1 MRKWFILLLG
11 LVLVGMFWNY
21 QQAGYVDPPSSA
33 DYAAGTYIRGTTVYN
48 DINDLYSE
56 FNGSISDTNISA
68 TAAIDGS
75 KLADGSIA
83 GDKLSN
89 ATISATVIHDPSD
102 TTGGFAHDTFDST
115 RLLHLLP
122 QEVFTT
128 SIVESCFTNKSIKKA
143 HLESYIPYFAAGSAC
158 KKVAYGDARLDYACP
173 VAANNLADTLLPDT
187 SYVVLIDFCDSSDV
201 GDPAFASTPSFL
213 SISPIYEF
221 STPTYFN
228 KQGGEARR
236 DSLYLLTYHVVYA
249 SADSCSLFVHW
260 AGHDTIGVAGYKV
273 FWEARE

>member
-11 LVLVGMFWNY
+11 LVLVGLFWNY

-68 TAAIDGS
+68 TASIDGS
-75 KLADGSIA
+75 KIKDGSIP

-89 ATISATVIHDPSD
+89 LTITATVIRDPSD
-102 TTGGFAHDTFDST
+102 STGGFASDTFDST

-122 QEVFTT
+122 ADVFTK
-128 SIVESCFTNKSIKKA
+128 SVVESAFTNKSIKKA

-158 KKVAYGDARLDYACP
+158 KKVAYGDMSLYYTNP
-173 VAANNLADTLLPDT
+173 QAAYDLTDTVLADT
-187 SYVVLIDFCDSSDV
+187 SWVQYIAFGDSSDV
-201 GDPAFASTPSFL
+201 GAPSFAATPKYVNL
-213 SISPIYEF
+213 TPLYNYA
-221 STPTYFN
+221 TPTYYN
-228 KQGGEARR
+228 KQGDAARR
-236 DSLYLLTYHVVYA
+236 DSIYLLHYEPIFINA
-249 SADSCSLFVHW
+249 SGCSVHFHW
-260 AGHDTIGVAGYKV
+260 AGHDTLGVAGYKL